1 MVSNCPRTQASLALK
16 DVLADGQSLTASLE
30 LYTQSLSPKDI
41 ALCKALAY
49 GTLRYYFSLSLV
61 VDELISKPLRKKD
74 YDIKAL
80 LLVGA
85 YQLQYMRLPDYAA
98 INSCVEA
105 CKKLKKNWAK
115 GMVNAILRQVQR
127 AEQTPSEH
135 HEHPQWLAGKIQKAW
150 PEQASDIFT
159 ANNNQAPL
167 CLRVNTQQT
176 SRAALAQELSKQD
189 TENHTGQLSEDALY
203 LDTKPHNITELYGFE
218 EGLFS
223 VQDEA
228 AQMCAS
234 LLAPEDN
241 ATVLDACAAPGGKT
255 CHLLEHYPSI
265 NLIAAD
271 IDGERLERIEQNL
284 ERLDLQATVMQA
296 DVGDAQSLAE
306 LPEFDAILADV
317 PCSATGVIRRHP
329 DIKLLRQAD
338 DIKELVSVQAEV
350 LNTLW
355 QKLKPGGILL
365 YTTCS
370 ILPEENHRQIA
381 NFLEAH
387 SNAQAIDIELSQG
400 FASGAGWQLLPQI
413 DGHDGFFYAKLQ
425 KQAC

>member
-1 MVSNCPRTQASLALK
+1 MASNCPRTQASLALK
-16 DVLADGQSLTASLE
+16 DVLADGQSLTNSLE
-30 LYTQSLSPKDI
+30 LYTHTLSPKDI

-49 GTLRYYFSLSLV
+49 GTLRHYFSLSLV
-61 VDELISKPLRKKD
+61 VDKLVTKPLRKKD

-80 LLVGA
+80 LLVGT

-127 AEQTPSEH
+127 AHLEPNEH
-135 HEHPQWLAGKIQKAW
+135 HEHPEWLAGKIQKAW
-150 PEQASDIFT
+150 PEHTDDIFA
-159 ANNNQAPL
+159 ANNHQAPL
-167 CLRVNTQQT
+167 CLRINTQQT
-176 SRAALAQELSKQD
+176 SRENFAETLNEQSLA
-189 TENHTGQLSEDALY
+189 NHTGKLSEDALY
-203 LDTKPHNITELYGFE
+203 LDDKPHNITELHGFDA
-218 EGLFS
+218 GLFS

-228 AQMCAS
+228 AQLCAT
-234 LLAPEDN
+234 LLAPKGN
-241 ATVLDACAAPGGKT
+241 TTVLDACAAPGGKT
-255 CHLLEHYPSI
+255 CHLLERYSSI

-271 IDGERLERIEQNL
+271 VDGERLERIEQNL
-284 ERLDLQATVMQA
+284 ERLELQATVMQA
-296 DVGDAQSLAE
+296 DVSDIQSLAE

-338 DIKELVSVQAEV
+338 DIKQLVAIQAEV
-350 LNTLW
+350 LCTLW

-370 ILPEENHRQIA
+370 ILPEENHRQIDT
-381 NFLEAH
+381 FLEQH
-387 SNAQAIDIELSQG
+387 SDATAMPIELTQG
-400 FASGAGWQLLPQI
+400 FAAGNGWQLLPQI

-425 KQAC
+425 KQA